1 MEIESLSTDM
11 SQARVQ
17 MEAALKVEQM
27 VLNNAQVQSEEL
39 AKILNSAEVIADPNL
54 GNLVDFYA

>member
-1 MEIESLSTDM
+1 
-11 SQARVQ
+11 